1 MTLNYN
7 LSNQTLS
14 EVIIMTTFIKDVFT
28 AEQINIALELGEQ
41 QTKGILMD
49 IKGHMSH
56 LEGVDID
63 VSTNKTIF
71 KSTTVVRTRYV
82 MVLKNTIVVE
92 TIWYDNS
99 HDAESTTFP
108 LNGKLLLR
116 LLSAMELVHA

>member
-1 MTLNYN
+1 
-7 LSNQTLS
+7 
-14 EVIIMTTFIKDVFT
+14 MTTFIKDAFT

-49 IKGHMSH
+49 IKDHMSH

-71 KSTTVVRTRYV
+71 KSTTTKRVHYVV
-82 MVLKNTIVVE
+82 VLKNTIVVE

-108 LNGKLLLR
+108 LNGKVLLR
-116 LLSAMELVHA
+116 LLSAMELVHG